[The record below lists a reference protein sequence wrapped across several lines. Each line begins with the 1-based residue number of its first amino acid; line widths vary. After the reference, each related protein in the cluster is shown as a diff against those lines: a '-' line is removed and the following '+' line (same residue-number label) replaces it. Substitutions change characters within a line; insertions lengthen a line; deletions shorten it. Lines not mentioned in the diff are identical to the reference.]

1 MGEKQIDKVAD
12 IRPVKILYLHPTFTF
27 GGAERTSLN
36 LLTGLNK
43 DRFKVTLVTS
53 REIASYFSGVQL
65 EKVIYVEDIGMGVW
79 FGGLYGLYNDIRIA
93 RRLMSEEKPDIA
105 FGMMHYASTI
115 LALAKK
121 LFRLKA
127 KIISSPRG
135 PSTHYLR
142 SCFERKSDRLR
153 LGLLFTLFC
162 KWSDGLVVPSAGTK
176 EDCVKNFG
184 ARAERV
190 RVINNSIDADE
201 VGRMSLATPDPPPLG
216 DGMVIATAGRLSMEK
231 NMPLLLKAFSSL
243 RSIDRVKLLVI
254 GDGPERGKLESL
266 SGELGIGDDTV
277 FVGFQENPYPYLRR
291 ADLFVHTCLVEGF
304 GNIIV
309 EAMACGVPVVATDCP
324 CGPREIIRDGESG
337 ILVPMDDSEALAQT
351 IHRLLH
357 DRGRRELLAEQGSL
371 RARDFSIGRMVKA
384 YEEFFLQVQ
393 A

>member
-1 MGEKQIDKVAD
+1 MVHL
-12 IRPVKILYLHPTFTF
+12 RPLSILYLHPTYAF
-27 GGAERTSLN
+27 GGAEKTSLN
-36 LLTGLNK
+36 LLSGL
-43 DRFKVTLVTS
+43 DRERFLVTLVTS
-53 REIASYFSGVQL
+53 KVLSPRFSSL
-65 EKVIYVEDIGMGVW
+65 PLAKIIHVEDLGMDVW
-79 FGGLYGLYNDIRIA
+79 FGGMKNLLKDVRIVA
-93 RRLMSEEKPDIA
+93 ELAKRERPDMI
-105 FGMMHYASTI
+105 FGMMHYSSTVV
-115 LALAKK
+115 ALAKK
-121 LFRLKA
+121 FYRLKA
-127 KIISSPRG
+127 RVISSPRG

-201 VGRMSLATPDPPPLG
+201 VGRKSLAKPDLPPLG

-231 NMPLLLKAFSSL
+231 NIPLLLTAFSRL
-243 RSIDRVKLLVI
+243 RSMEKVKLLVI
-254 GDGPERGKLESL
+254 GDGPERASLESL
-266 SGELGIGDDTV
+266 ADELGIGDDTV
-277 FVGFQENPYPYLRR
+277 FIGFQENPYPFIRR
-291 ADLFVHTCLVEGF
+291 SHVFVHTCLVEGF

-351 IHRLLH
+351 LHRLLH
-357 DRGRRELLAEQGSL
+357 DKGRRELLAEQGSL
-371 RARDFSIGRMVKA
+371 RARDFSIGKMVKA
-384 YEEFFLQVQ
+384 YEEFFLQVK